1 MIHNHLA
8 ADPLPRMKCALV
20 LCLLFL
26 FPFEGTP
33 YVYETCLSMLQ
44 LFQQYCSREGYSIG
58 CPSTKKFHYFR
69 NHAAGSQFSD
79 IRNCMIQVCDMLL
92 ARWNE
97 IAARFEKGETP
108 EGACSKNTKTCDD

>member
-58 CPSTKKFHYFR
+58 CPSTKKKPRCRLPIFR
-69 NHAAGSQFSD
+69 YQKLYDSSLRHAVGSLE
-79 IRNCMIQVCDMLL
+79 RNRCAV
-92 ARWNE
+92 
-97 IAARFEKGETP
+97 
-108 EGACSKNTKTCDD
+108 